1 LKNLIS
7 YPCFRTK
14 ENIYTGNN
22 LKQRHINLSRTLWQK
37 TLLEKLADD
46 LHWAEQTPKTSQ
58 LATKNGG
65 RLPKIMKARDRK

>member
-22 LKQRHINLSRTLWQK
+22 LKQRHINLSRTL
-37 TLLEKLADD
+37 
-46 LHWAEQTPKTSQ
+46 
-58 LATKNGG
+58 
-65 RLPKIMKARDRK
+65 